1 MGKEGVF
8 MKTKVMPVF
17 AILLTL
23 AIALVSIAGCETNN
37 IAVDDSLEETA
48 TNGIDESDTTSETT
62 TESISEFTSSTSEDS
77 SVENSIPDITGMTAT
92 EQRRFLSNYLLHSV
106 RILTYVGEVP
116 TDESEHEFVWNVQNM
131 GDFDITIVYSICYN
145 LVDPEDPDFFN
156 PDVQELKTEVV
167 KIYAPAHSE
176 GVYLPNPGY
185 KNRSG
190 NDISWDGSVYL
201 GVEFA
206 GVYYT
211 IGGL

>member
-1 MGKEGVF
+1 

-37 IAVDDSLEETA
+37 IAEDDSLEETA

-62 TESISEFTSSTSEDS
+62 TESISEFTSSTSDDS
-77 SVENSIPDITGMTAT
+77 SVENSVPDITGMTAA
-92 EQRRFLSNYLLHSV
+92 ELKRFALNYEINSV

-116 TDESEHEFVWNVQNM
+116 TTAAEHEFVWNVQNF
-131 GDFDITIVYSICYN
+131 GDFDITIVYSFCYN

-176 GVYLPNPGY
+176 GVYLPEPGY

-190 NDISWDGSVYL
+190 NDAVDDGGVYL
-201 GVEFA
+201 GIEFA

-211 IGGL
+211 WDELWS

>member
-1 MGKEGVF
+1 
-8 MKTKVMPVF
+8 MKTKVMPVL

-23 AIALVSIAGCETNN
+23 AIALVSIAGCGTNSN
-37 IAVDDSLEETA
+37 SEDDSSEETV
-48 TNGIDESDTTSETT
+48 TNGIDESDTTSDTT
-62 TESISEFTSSTSEDS
+62 TESISEFTSSTSEES
-77 SVENSIPDITGMTAT
+77 SVENSVPDITGMTAT
-92 EQRRFLSNYLLHSV
+92 EQRRFLSNYLFNNV

-116 TDESEHEFVWNVQNM
+116 TDDSEHEFVWNVQNF

-145 LVDPEDPDFFN
+145 LVDREDPDFFN

-176 GVYLPNPGY
+176 GVYLPIPGI

-190 NDISWDGSVYL
+190 NDAVSDGSVYL